1 MNRDPGLN
9 NRVGILFIVIILGAA
24 SAFSFLVPLVPL
36 GLTRSWSTTCPK
48 PFEACSPQAGG
59 LLDAGIG
66 SLSYRYLGIGGAW
79 DSSLGGYEILQ
90 NGCSL
95 HHPDTTIA
103 VASPQNANVSLRVC
117 YGDCPLTKNGLCAS
131 GPVIESYSRTG
142 PISTFPASWTCH
154 GGAISTTDAIN
165 EQKRNVTTIND
176 LSGIV
181 YPDLWNTTYTKM
193 VSLTDVYIQIT
204 NSTVFADASHSYG
217 WVTASWGFDSTD
229 NEIHASFILTNG
241 SLPAGYLNSSDDI
254 LNGKVTVEYQSQFVC
269 T

>member
-9 NRVGILFIVIILGAA
+9 NRVGILFLVIILGAA
-24 SAFSFLVPLVPL
+24 SGVSVLVPLVPL
-36 GLTRSWSTTCPK
+36 GLTRSWSTICPK

-59 LLDAGIG
+59 LLDPGIG
-66 SLSYRYLGIGGAW
+66 SLSYRYLGFGGAW

-95 HHPDTTIA
+95 HHPDTTTG
-103 VASPQNANVSLRVC
+103 VTSPQNANVSLRIC
-117 YGDCPLTKNGLCAS
+117 YGECQLTKNGLCAS

-154 GGAISTTDAIN
+154 GAIN
-165 EQKRNVTTIND
+165 ERQGNVTTING

-193 VSLTDVYIQIT
+193 VSLTDVYTKIT
-204 NSTVFADASHSYG
+204 NSTVFTNASRSYG
-217 WVTASWGFDSTD
+217 WVTASWGFDSFLD
-229 NEIHASFILTNG
+229 HEIHASFILTNG
-241 SLPAGYLNSSDDI
+241 SLPAGYVNSSYDI
-254 LNGKVTVEYQSQFVC
+254 LNGKVSVDYQPQFVC

>member
-9 NRVGILFIVIILGAA
+9 HNVGTLFLVIILGAA
-24 SAFSFLVPLVPL
+24 SGVSVLVPLVPL
-36 GLTRSWSTTCPK
+36 GLTRSWSTMCPK
-48 PFEACSPQAGG
+48 PFEACSPQASG
-59 LLDAGIG
+59 LLDPGIG
-66 SLSYRYLGIGGAW
+66 SLSYRYLGFGGAW

-95 HHPDTTIA
+95 HHPDTTTA
-103 VASPQNANVSLRVC
+103 VASPQNANVSFRIC
-117 YGDCPLTKNGLCAS
+117 YGECQLTKNGLCAL

-154 GGAISTTDAIN
+154 GAKERKG
-165 EQKRNVTTIND
+165 NVTTIND

-193 VSLTDVYIQIT
+193 VSLTDVYTQIT

-241 SLPAGYLNSSDDI
+241 SLPAGYVNSSYDI
-254 LNGKVTVEYQSQFVC
+254 LNGKVSVDYQPQLVC